1 MAFTSADLES
11 LSARAVDDATRLAIV
26 SDADTIAGL
35 AAALNTGDI
44 DLQTA
49 AAKTIAECAKSGNTR
64 KILAEAGLFV
74 PLVRMLGASE
84 GVPSRAIQSLRAL
97 ANMCF
102 DNEDNRDALLE
113 IKDSINF
120 VTQCLDSTDAQ
131 LLKITSG
138 ALLNISMDN
147 ESVQTEVL
155 ACGGAERMI
164 KAIALTTNEGTEKE
178 YGALASSLITTLSN
192 LLEIEKGIEDF
203 KSANGLALLFLALK
217 RQQTIINSTSGLND
231 DDFIH
236 ALEILESIVTC
247 LEFLAENDDV
257 QKQIVAQQ
265 VLNVLLDFV
274 DHYPTYTLSQ
284 SDLDEDDIPSYDELR
299 RRISR
304 IVTLIT
310 MNDSNMANIP
320 KQADVM
326 QRFKTWTTLG
336 LHTGKEIAE
345 DEIRM
350 SGALCIGNLARSDK
364 ACTLLVQEHAV
375 DVSLMELLSLEVGR
389 VKAGSASLS
398 AISGAVGD
406 GSSSVASSNAVNE
419 IRSCVKVIHAVV
431 GAFKNLS
438 IAASERKTLGSRG
451 IIQPISELL
460 EIENLQPV
468 HFQCIGV
475 LKNLCAGGNAL
486 NSYRIVTGLE
496 PPLALEDKIS
506 KMSLDNISSKT
517 PFSRVIRYIWKSTG
531 DNLSGIRN
539 EGGRVVA
546 NLIRSAH
553 LAGAPL
559 LVKAILNGNGIPPL
573 VQIVTGALLTRPADE
588 PREGAENEESSHH
601 VHFDAVPSDG
611 QVFPVV
617 QNEGLIALIL
627 MSNAAAEAIPV
638 IAKYHASLVPVAKR
652 ILMSGLPEENAD
664 EGVPSSDAVSEVR
677 STLSEKVLYSDEIKV
692 NLCLFLG
699 VIASADVTFR
709 NLLAP
714 EIQSILSKLTKWTS
728 VSNLTAAS
736 AASEKSAQAFS
747 DAVSKGSSTN
757 ILSRTNT
764 KSAKRIVSNDGP
776 SEVGATADSAEE
788 GLRLSDA
795 VKRLS
800 AVFE

>member
-1 MAFTSADLES
+1 MGFTSAELES
-11 LSARAVDDATRLAIV
+11 LSARAVDDTTRVAIV

-35 AAALNTGDI
+35 TAALSGGDV
-44 DLQTA
+44 DVQTA

-64 KILAEAGLFV
+64 KILAEAGLFA
-74 PLVRMLGASE
+74 PLVRLLGASE
-84 GVPSRAIQSLRAL
+84 GVPSRAIQALRAL

-102 DNEDNRDALLE
+102 DNEDNRDALLD
-113 IKDSINF
+113 IKDSIKF
-120 VTQCLDSTDAQ
+120 VMQCLDSNDAQ

-164 KAIALTTNEGTEKE
+164 KAISLTTNEGTEKE

-203 KSANGLALLFLALK
+203 KQANGVALLFLALK

-231 DDFIH
+231 EEFVH

-247 LEFLAENDDV
+247 LEFLGENDDV
-257 QKQIVAQQ
+257 QKQIVAEQ

-284 SDLDEDDIPSYDELR
+284 SDLDEDEIPNYDELR

-310 MNDSNMANIP
+310 MNDSNMSDIP

-364 ACTLLVQEHAV
+364 ACTLLIQEHAV
-375 DVSLMELLSLEVGR
+375 DISLLKLLSLEVGR
-389 VKAGSASLS
+389 VKAGSASLAAS
-398 AISGAVGD
+398 SGAVEKAGD
-406 GSSSVASSNAVNE
+406 GLSVASTNAVNE

-438 IAASERKTLGSRG
+438 IAASERKTLGSHG

-496 PPLALEDKIS
+496 PPVALEDKVS
-506 KMSLDNISSKT
+506 KMSLENIASKT

-559 LVKAILNGNGIPPL
+559 LVKAILVGNGIPPL

-588 PREGAENEESSHH
+588 PREGAESEESSHH
-601 VHFDAVPSDG
+601 VHFDA
-611 QVFPVV
+611 
-617 QNEGLIALIL
+617 
-627 MSNAAAEAIPV
+627 
-638 IAKYHASLVPVAKR
+638 
-652 ILMSGLPEENAD
+652 
-664 EGVPSSDAVSEVR
+664 
-677 STLSEKVLYSDEIKV
+677 
-692 NLCLFLG
+692 
-699 VIASADVTFR
+699 
-709 NLLAP
+709 
-714 EIQSILSKLTKWTS
+714 
-728 VSNLTAAS
+728 
-736 AASEKSAQAFS
+736 
-747 DAVSKGSSTN
+747 
-757 ILSRTNT
+757 
-764 KSAKRIVSNDGP
+764 
-776 SEVGATADSAEE
+776 
-788 GLRLSDA
+788 
-795 VKRLS
+795 
-800 AVFE
+800 